1 MQKLHNRVVLPTLHF
16 TCWFHDNHRKA
27 RLGSSIEYITDD
39 PISSKQTQWEID
51 WAIFKAGNE
60 SGGGPGL
67 LARDCRRLG
76 ADDTTRSPVCCEG
89 Q

>member
-1 MQKLHNRVVLPTLHF
+1 MRNYIIESFCLHCTLLVGFMITTEKPDSVHQSSTLPMTPSPVNKRNEKYL
-16 TCWFHDNHRKA
+16 
-27 RLGSSIEYITDD
+27 
-39 PISSKQTQWEID
+39 KQVMKVE
-51 WAIFKAGNE
+51 
-60 SGGGPGL
+60 GGPGL

>member
-1 MQKLHNRVVLPTLHF
+1 MKV
-16 TCWFHDNHRKA
+16 
-27 RLGSSIEYITDD
+27 E
-39 PISSKQTQWEID
+39 
-51 WAIFKAGNE
+51 
-60 SGGGPGL
+60 GGPGL